1 MNGDFSRSTFAASN
15 HYSGVRMQ
23 QGSVQIDAD
32 WNEQA
37 DIIRHQIVTPLED
50 MLGAFAAAG
59 TLGSPAQAGFALA
72 LAAPAQTGGGK
83 TAPPDI
89 TISAGRAYAGGVL
102 CENDAAC
109 RYAAQPDYPG
119 AAARLAALLDA
130 GCTRFI
136 VYLDVWDRHVI
147 ALEAPAMADSAL
159 DGIDTTTRMRTT
171 WQVKL
176 LPLDSAL
183 PDADTSPADLP
194 EWQALLDG
202 ERRRGRFSAQQAPGT
217 LLRDNQLY
225 RVEVHAVDEGGVAFK
240 WSRENGAVCYGVTGK
255 PAPIAGAVPPDATSM
270 AAAVTYRVTIAE
282 QDPARLFLG
291 LGDWV
296 ELVRAG
302 DVVDGTRRALYQV
315 VGLQPDRGWVDV
327 TGADVLPDET
337 EGVPP
342 NWLLRRWD
350 QRKEVDARGL
360 ARCVAGDGKPCQLEN
375 GVQVLFHD
383 DKGYR
388 PGDYWLIPVRTQ
400 FGNAPGGV
408 EWPVCPDGLPLA
420 QPPHGVEHR
429 YALLGVLHQAVDGWQ
444 VGWQP
449 PAVFMPLPSVSS
461 KVVDLAERMAV
472 VEAGVADLETRVA
485 VLEEKVERALS
496 WLTAERAQL
505 FYDYRASVALEVGDV
520 VAVDPAHDNHVVHA
534 CSKNEILVVGV
545 VARILTGQ
553 QGQPI
558 YRVTMHGRT
567 RCNVVGTVTPGALL
581 TVSGDDGRA
590 MEGGVFLRPGTV
602 VGKALSGHRAT
613 QKKAEGVVDIMV
625 TLA

>member
-1 MNGDFSRSTFAASN
+1 MNGDFSRSTFTAGN

-37 DIIRHQIVTPLED
+37 DIIRHQIVTPLGD
-50 MLGAFAAAG
+50 VLGSFAAAG
-59 TLGSPAQAGFALA
+59 SFDSPAQAGFALA
-72 LAAPAQTGGGK
+72 LAEPVQTGGGK
-83 TAPPDI
+83 TTPPDMI
-89 TISAGRAYAGGVL
+89 IGAGRAYAEGVL

-109 RYAAQPDYPG
+109 RYAKQPDYPG
-119 AAARLAALLDA
+119 AAAQLAALLDA

-136 VYLDVWDRHVI
+136 VYLDVWDRHVT

-159 DGIDTTTRMRTT
+159 DGIDTTTRMRTI

-176 LPLDSAL
+176 LPLNSPL
-183 PDADTSPADLP
+183 PGADTSPAVLP

-202 ERRRGRFSAQQAPGT
+202 ERRRGRLSAQQAPGT

-225 RVEVHAVDEGGVAFK
+225 RVEVHAVDDGSVAFK
-240 WSRENGAVCYGVTGK
+240 WSRENGAVCYGVSGK
-255 PAPIAGAVPPDATSM
+255 PERMPGAAAPDATSM
-270 AAAVTYRVTIAE
+270 DAAVTYRVTIAE

-296 ELVRAG
+296 ELVREG

-315 VGLQPDRGWVDV
+315 AGLQPDRGWIHV
-327 TGADVLPDET
+327 TGIDELPDET
-337 EGVPP
+337 EGFTAG
-342 NWLLRRWD
+342 WLLRRWD
-350 QRKEVDARGL
+350 QRREVDARGL
-360 ARCVAGDGKPCQLEN
+360 ARRAAGDSNPLHLEN
-375 GVQVLFHD
+375 GVQVRFHD
-383 DKGYR
+383 EGYR
-388 PGDYWLIPVRTQ
+388 PGDFWLIPVRTQ
-400 FGNAPGGV
+400 FGSAPGGV
-408 EWPVCPDGLPLA
+408 EWSADTDNLPLA

-449 PAVFMPLPSVSS
+449 PAVFMPLPSMSS
-461 KVVDLAERMAV
+461 KVMDLAERVAV
-472 VEAGVADLETRVA
+472 VEAGVANLQTRVA
-485 VLEEKVERALS
+485 VLEEKVEWVLS

-505 FYDYRASVALEVGDV
+505 FYDYRATVALEVGDV
-520 VAVDPAHDNHVVHA
+520 VAIDPAHDNHVVHA
-534 CSKNEILVVGV
+534 SSKNETLVVGV
-545 VARILTGQ
+545 VTRVLTGQ
-553 QGQPI
+553 HGEPI

-567 RCNVVGTVTPGALL
+567 RCNVLGTVTPGALL
-581 TVSGDDGRA
+581 IVSGGDGRA
-590 MEGGVFLRPGTV
+590 MQGGVFLRPGTV